1 VTDSNRYGPGVSWRD
16 MRRWAIAGIGLWFPA
31 YLRDAERHHGLAAGY
46 CALPAGF
53 RTTTPQEDAAVTVP
67 ERVKHPEQRLPL
79 ILVISPGTT
88 DSPPIREPDRT
99 LTAEWAFTLAGL
111 VHGKNEDEA
120 ELVASVY
127 GLALVQM
134 TLQQAGAWADLTAY
148 QGPSMTVESV
158 EPGTPL
164 LDFSTLEVTRR
175 RSLVAAE
182 ATFTVVFR
190 NSATSLGPQTP
201 PPVDPTEDPG
211 AWPEIITTELQ
222 VDREGIS
229 E

>member
-1 VTDSNRYGPGVSWRD
+1 MTDTNRYGPGVSLTD
-16 MRRWAIAGIGLWFPA
+16 VRRWAIAGIGLWFPA
-31 YLRDAERHHGLAAGY
+31 YLRDSERHHELTPGY
-46 CALPAGF
+46 CALPTGF
-53 RTTTPQEDAAVTVP
+53 RVSPQQNAAEGVP

-79 ILVISPGTT
+79 ILVITPGTT

-99 LTAEWAFTLAGL
+99 LTTEWALTLSGV
-111 VHGKNEDEA
+111 VHGKNEADA
-120 ELVASVY
+120 ELIASVY

-134 TLQQAGAWADLTAY
+134 TFQQAGAWADLDTY
-148 QGPSMTVESV
+148 QGPDVTVESV

-201 PPVDPTEDPG
+201 PPVDPSVDPG
-211 AWPEIITTELQ
+211 DWPEVITTELHI
-222 VDREGIS
+222 DREAIS
-229 E
+229 

>member
-1 VTDSNRYGPGVSWRD
+1 VVTDSNRYGPGVSWRD
-16 MRRWAIAGIGLWFPA
+16 LRQWAVAGIGLWFPA

-53 RTTTPQEDAAVTVP
+53 RTPAPQENAAEPVP

-88 DSPPIREPDRT
+88 DSPPIHEPDRT
-99 LTAEWAFTLAGL
+99 LTMEWAFTLSGL
-111 VHGKNEDEA
+111 VHGKTEDEA

-134 TLQQAGAWADLTAY
+134 VLQQAGAWADLLAY
-148 QGPSMTVESV
+148 QGPPMRVESV
-158 EPGTPL
+158 SPGAPL
-164 LDFSTLEVTRR
+164 LDFSTLEASRR

-190 NSATSLGPQTP
+190 DSANSLGPQTP
-201 PPVDPTEDPG
+201 PPVDPSEDPG
-211 AWPEIITTELQ
+211 DWPEIIQTELQ
-222 VDREGIS
+222 ISREGIS
-229 E
+229 